1 MELTFKEQ
9 LRRLDK
15 ARTAK
20 NQKAVNAMVAL
31 MRKNGNDP
39 SQAQSGSI
47 DMDTGADIGT
57 RLAVNNA
64 PAGDKLG
71 AMRAR
76 YPEAGAYGKD
86 NFVYYNRET
95 GQPQIYNPE
104 GFDAGDLVGGGRL
117 VANVLGGIGA
127 GVVATPTT
135 PFGQAVAL
143 SSGATGAGLLYDE
156 AVEGIFGTPDSRGA
170 SEQIMD
176 YGFEAVMNMLP
187 FEKALGK
194 AKDVVS
200 PYLRDAMTT
209 SSKKVIE
216 VANKYGINP
225 TTGTIGNR
233 TIQAFDAA
241 SQRLM
246 GSVDS
251 WQKSAD
257 EMMTGVG
264 EMIETFF
271 KSTGGRV
278 NPDAAG
284 QQIVNKA
291 KKYMDNFKTTSSQ
304 MYDAV
309 DNFIPADA
317 RIVATRFNEFL
328 AEYGGR
334 FAGDPDIA
342 KLLKSPMLS
351 DLAEAQGDDIAYSTL
366 KQLRTMIGNK
376 IDDGDTIGD
385 LAQRDLK
392 RIYASLT
399 EDMFEGA
406 ASFGPEA
413 LKAATDANDFYKAG
427 ATIIDEII
435 EPHMMTG
442 GTWST
447 GGEAFKAF
455 KRQVAD
461 PDKLKRLQQSGVLDE
476 SDLNAAGAALLD
488 DLGRATKGQQDA
500 TGTRISPSRIISQTD
515 KSAIPLASQDI
526 LFNGTSKEILSDMR
540 VFSEATRG
548 VDNLIN
554 NSGTGLANQVQT
566 IFGAGGLAG
575 GFAAG
580 EPISGITAAV
590 STVALPYLASLGLQA
605 QWLKN
610 WMLNAPKEGGKKAV
624 SQWIKD
630 GTRIAVAENMVN
642 VFDAVLEM
650 APDLTRSEVPNKKGA
665 LAE

>member
-1 MELTFKEQ
+1 MELTFLEQ

-15 ARTAK
+15 ARAK
-20 NQKAVNAMVAL
+20 GDQEAVNAMVAL

-64 PAGDKLG
+64 PAGDKFG
-71 AMRAR
+71 AMQAR
-76 YPEAGAYGKD
+76 YPEAMPYGKD

-104 GFDAGDLVGGGRL
+104 GIDVGDFVGGGRL
-117 VANVLGGIGA
+117 AANILGGIGSA
-127 GVVATPTT
+127 VVATPTT

-143 SSGATGAGLLYDE
+143 SSGATSAGLLYDE

-200 PYLRDAMTT
+200 PYLREVMTT
-209 SSKKVIE
+209 ANKKVID
-216 VANKYGINP
+216 VANKYNIRP
-225 TTGTIGNR
+225 TAGVIGNKAMQQ
-233 TIQAFDAA
+233 IDALT
-241 SQRLM
+241 QKFM
-246 GSVDS
+246 GSVGT

-257 EMMTGVG
+257 EMMEGVG
-264 EMIETFF
+264 RMMDDFF
-271 KSTGGRV
+271 GSMGGKV
-278 NPDAAG
+278 NPESAG
-284 QQIVNKA
+284 QQIVNSA
-291 KKYMDNFKTTSSQ
+291 KKYMDNFKATSSQ
-304 MYDAV
+304 MYDEV
-309 DNFIPADA
+309 DNFIPADG
-317 RIVATRFNEFL
+317 RVVATRFNEFL

-392 RIYASLT
+392 RIYAALT

-427 ATIIDEII
+427 ASIIDDII
-435 EPHMMTG
+435 EPNMMIGGKWATG
-442 GTWST
+442 L
-447 GGEAFKAF
+447 EAFKAF

-461 PDKLKRLQQSGVLDE
+461 PEKLKRLQQSGVLNE
-476 SDLNAAGAALLD
+476 SDLKAGGAALLD
-488 DLGRATKGQQDA
+488 DLGRATRGQQDA

-515 KSAIPLASQDI
+515 DRVIPQASQDI
-526 LFNGTSKEILSDMR
+526 LFTGSSKDILNDMR

-548 VDNLIN
+548 VDSFIN
-554 NSGTGLANQVQT
+554 NSGTGLFNQAQT
-566 IFGAGGLAG
+566 ILSAGGVAG
-575 GFAAG
+575 SFVDPVAG
-580 EPISGITAAV
+580 LTTAV
-590 STVALPYLASLGLQA
+590 STVALPWLASKSIQA
-605 QWLKN
+605 NWLKN
-610 WMLNAPKEGGKKAV
+610 WMLNAPREGGERAIA
-624 SQWIKD
+624 QWVKD
-630 GTRIAVAENMVN
+630 GTRIAAAENMTN

-650 APDLTRSEVPNKKGA
+650 APDFTRSEVPNKKGA

>member
-1 MELTFKEQ
+1 MSYTLDET
-9 LRRLDK
+9 LRALDA
-15 ARTAK
+15 ARDAK
-20 NQKAVNAMVAL
+20 NSEDVARILKQIELANNQPHLVPNAINL
-31 MRKNGNDP
+31 ER
-39 SQAQSGSI
+39 
-47 DMDTGADIGT
+47 GADIGT

-64 PAGDKLG
+64 PAGDRLG

-76 YPEAGAYGKD
+76 YPEAMPYGDD

-95 GQPQIYNPE
+95 LEPQIYNPE
-104 GFDAGDLVGGGRL
+104 GIDVGDFVGAGRLLANIGGG
-117 VANVLGGIGA
+117 ISA

-143 SSGATGAGLLYDE
+143 SSGATSAGILYDE

-200 PYLRDAMTT
+200 PYLREVMTT
-209 SSKKVIE
+209 TNKKVID
-216 VANKYGINP
+216 VANKYNIRP
-225 TTGTIGNR
+225 TAGVIGNKAMQQ
-233 TIQAFDAA
+233 IDALT
-241 SQRLM
+241 QKFM
-246 GSVDS
+246 GSVGT

-257 EMMTGVG
+257 EMMEGVG
-264 EMIETFF
+264 RMMDDFF
-271 KSTGGRV
+271 GSMGGKV
-278 NPDAAG
+278 NPESAG
-284 QQIVNKA
+284 QQIVNSA
-291 KKYMDNFKTTSSQ
+291 KKYMDNFKATSSQ
-304 MYDAV
+304 MYDEV
-309 DNFIPADA
+309 DNFIPADG
-317 RIVATRFNEFL
+317 RVVATRFNEFL

-392 RIYASLT
+392 RIYAALT

-427 ATIIDEII
+427 ASIIDDII
-435 EPHMMTG
+435 EPNMMIGGKWATG
-442 GTWST
+442 L
-447 GGEAFKAF
+447 EAFKAF

-476 SDLNAAGAALLD
+476 SDLKAGGAALLD
-488 DLGRATKGQQDA
+488 DLGRATRGQQDA

-515 KSAIPLASQDI
+515 DRVIPQASQDI
-526 LFNGTSKEILSDMR
+526 LFTGSSKDILNDMR

-548 VDNLIN
+548 VDSFIN
-554 NSGTGLANQVQT
+554 NSGTGLFNQAQT
-566 IFGAGGLAG
+566 ILSAGGVAG
-575 GFAAG
+575 SFVDPVAG
-580 EPISGITAAV
+580 LTTAV
-590 STVALPYLASLGLQA
+590 STVALPWLASKSIQA
-605 QWLKN
+605 NWLKN
-610 WMLNAPKEGGKKAV
+610 WMLNAPREGGERAIA
-624 SQWIKD
+624 QWVKD
-630 GTRIAVAENMVN
+630 GTRIAAAENMTN

>member
-1 MELTFKEQ
+1 MELTFQEQ
-9 LRRLDK
+9 LQKLDQ
-15 ARTAK
+15 ARAAGD
-20 NQKAVNAMVAL
+20 QESVNHMVRL

-76 YPEAGAYGKD
+76 YPEASPYGKD

-104 GFDAGDLVGGGRL
+104 GIDVGDFVGGGRL

-143 SSGATGAGLLYDE
+143 SSGATGAGILYDE

-200 PYLRDAMTT
+200 PYLRDVMTT
-209 SSKKVIE
+209 ANKKVID
-216 VANKYGINP
+216 VANRYNIRP
-225 TTGTIGNR
+225 TAGVIGNKMM
-233 TIQAFDAA
+233 QSVDAA
-241 SQRLM
+241 TQKLM
-246 GSVDS
+246 GSVDT

-257 EMMTGVG
+257 EMMEGVG
-264 EMIETFF
+264 RMMDDFF
-271 KSTGGRV
+271 GSMGGKV
-278 NPDAAG
+278 SPESAG
-284 QQIVNKA
+284 QQIVNQA
-291 KKYMDNFKTTSSQ
+291 KKYVDNFKATSTQ
-304 MYDAV
+304 MYKEVENLIGPDGRV
-309 DNFIPADA
+309 
-317 RIVATRFNEFL
+317 VAPRFNEFL
-328 AEYGGR
+328 AEYGER
-334 FAGDPDIA
+334 FAGDPGFA
-342 KLLKSPMLS
+342 KLLKSPLLA

-366 KQLRTMIGNK
+366 SQVRSMIGNH
-376 IDDGDTIGD
+376 IDDGTTIGD

-392 RIYASLT
+392 RIYAALT

-427 ATIIDEII
+427 ASIIDDII
-435 EPHMMTG
+435 DPNMKIEGQWATG
-442 GTWST
+442 L
-447 GGEAFKAF
+447 EAFKAF

-476 SDLNAAGAALLD
+476 SDLQAGGAALLD

-500 TGTRISPSRIISQTD
+500 AGTRISPSRIISQTD
-515 KSAIPLASQDI
+515 DRVIPQASQDI
-526 LFNGTSKEILSDMR
+526 LFTGSSKDILNDMR

-548 VDNLIN
+548 VDSFVN
-554 NSGTGLANQVQT
+554 NSNTASSLHVQQVLS
-566 IFGAGGLAG
+566 GGSLAG
-575 GFAAG
+575 AFIDPVVGLT
-580 EPISGITAAV
+580 SAV
-590 STVALPYLASLGLQA
+590 TTVALPWLASKSIQA
-605 QWLKN
+605 NWLKN
-610 WMLNAPKEGGKKAV
+610 WMLNAPREGGERAIA
-624 SQWIKD
+624 QWVKD
-630 GTRIAVAENMVN
+630 GTRIAAAENMTN

-665 LAE
+665 LSE

>member
-1 MELTFKEQ
+1 MTDIKLSTQ
-9 LRRLDK
+9 LQILDQ
-15 ARTAK
+15 ARAK
-20 NQKAVNAMVAL
+20 GDQKRVNAIVAYL
-31 MRKNGNDP
+31 RKEGFDP

-71 AMRAR
+71 AMQAR
-76 YPEAGAYGKD
+76 YPEAMPYGKD

-95 GQPQIYNPE
+95 RQPQIYNPE
-104 GFDAGDLVGGGRL
+104 GIDVGDFVGGGRL
-117 VANVLGGIGA
+117 AANILGGIGSA
-127 GVVATPTT
+127 VVATPTT

-143 SSGATGAGLLYDE
+143 SSGATGAGILYDE

-200 PYLRDAMTT
+200 PYLRDVMTT
-209 SSKKVIE
+209 ANKKIID
-216 VANKYGINP
+216 VANKYNIRP
-225 TTGTIGNR
+225 TAGVIGNKMM
-233 TIQAFDAA
+233 QSVDAA
-241 SQRLM
+241 TQKLM
-246 GSVDS
+246 GSVDT

-257 EMMTGVG
+257 EMMEGVG
-264 EMIETFF
+264 RMMDDFF
-271 KSTGGRV
+271 GSMGGKV
-278 NPDAAG
+278 SPESAG
-284 QQIVNKA
+284 QQIVNQA
-291 KKYMDNFKTTSSQ
+291 KKYVDNFKATSTQ
-304 MYDAV
+304 MYKEVENLIGPDGRV
-309 DNFIPADA
+309 
-317 RIVATRFNEFL
+317 VAPRFNEFL
-328 AEYGGR
+328 AEYGER
-334 FAGDPDIA
+334 FAGDPGFA
-342 KLLKSPMLS
+342 KLLKSPLLA

-366 KQLRTMIGNK
+366 SQVRTMIGNH
-376 IDDGDTIGD
+376 IDDGTTIGD

-392 RIYASLT
+392 RIYAALT

-427 ATIIDEII
+427 ASIIDDII
-435 EPHMMTG
+435 DPNMKIGGQWATG
-442 GTWST
+442 L
-447 GGEAFKAF
+447 EAFKAF

-476 SDLNAAGAALLD
+476 SDLQAGGAALLD

-500 TGTRISPSRIISQTD
+500 AGTRISPSRIISQTD
-515 KSAIPLASQDI
+515 DRVIPQASQDI
-526 LFNGTSKEILSDMR
+526 LFTGSSKDILNDMR

-548 VDNLIN
+548 VDSFVN
-554 NSGTGLANQVQT
+554 NSNTASSLHVQQVLS
-566 IFGAGGLAG
+566 GGSLAG
-575 GFAAG
+575 AFIDPVVGLT
-580 EPISGITAAV
+580 SAV
-590 STVALPYLASLGLQA
+590 TTVALPWLASKGIQA
-605 QWLKN
+605 NWLKN
-610 WMLNAPKEGGKKAV
+610 WMLNAPKEAGEKAIA
-624 SQWIKD
+624 QWVKD
-630 GTRIAVAENMVN
+630 GTRIAAAENMTN

-650 APDLTRSEVPNKKGA
+650 SPDLTRSEVPNKKGA

>member
-1 MELTFKEQ
+1 MELTFQEQ
-9 LRRLDK
+9 LQKLDQ
-15 ARTAK
+15 ARAAGD
-20 NQKAVNAMVAL
+20 QESVNHMVRL

-76 YPEAGAYGKD
+76 YPEASPYGKD

-104 GFDAGDLVGGGRL
+104 GIDVGDFVGGGRL

-143 SSGATGAGLLYDE
+143 SSGATGAGILYDE

-200 PYLRDAMTT
+200 PYLRDVMTT
-209 SSKKVIE
+209 ANKKVID
-216 VANKYGINP
+216 VANRYNIRP
-225 TTGTIGNR
+225 TAGVIGNKMM
-233 TIQAFDAA
+233 QSVDAA
-241 SQRLM
+241 TQKLM
-246 GSVDS
+246 GSVDT

-257 EMMTGVG
+257 EMMEGVG
-264 EMIETFF
+264 RMMDDFF
-271 KSTGGRV
+271 GSMGGKV
-278 NPDAAG
+278 SPESAG
-284 QQIVNKA
+284 QQIVNQA
-291 KKYMDNFKTTSSQ
+291 KKYVDNFKATSTQ
-304 MYDAV
+304 MYKEVENLIGPDGRV
-309 DNFIPADA
+309 
-317 RIVATRFNEFL
+317 VAPRFNEFL
-328 AEYGGR
+328 AEYGER
-334 FAGDPDIA
+334 FAGDPGFA
-342 KLLKSPMLS
+342 KLLKSPLLA

-366 KQLRTMIGNK
+366 SQVRSMIGNH
-376 IDDGDTIGD
+376 IDDGTTIGD

-392 RIYASLT
+392 RIYAALT

-427 ATIIDEII
+427 ASIIDDII
-435 EPHMMTG
+435 DPNMKIGGQWATG
-442 GTWST
+442 L
-447 GGEAFKAF
+447 EAFKAF

-476 SDLNAAGAALLD
+476 SDLQAGGAALLD

-500 TGTRISPSRIISQTD
+500 AGTRISPSRIISQTD
-515 KSAIPLASQDI
+515 DRVIPQASQDI
-526 LFNGTSKEILSDMR
+526 LFTGSSKDILNDMR

-548 VDNLIN
+548 VDSFVN
-554 NSGTGLANQVQT
+554 NSNTASSLHVQQVLS
-566 IFGAGGLAG
+566 GGSLAG
-575 GFAAG
+575 AFIDPVVGLT
-580 EPISGITAAV
+580 SAV
-590 STVALPYLASLGLQA
+590 TTVALPWLASKSIQA
-605 QWLKN
+605 NWLKN
-610 WMLNAPKEGGKKAV
+610 WMLNAPREGGERAIA
-624 SQWIKD
+624 QWVKD
-630 GTRIAVAENMVN
+630 GTRIAAAENMTN

-665 LAE
+665 LSE

>member
-1 MELTFKEQ
+1 MELTFQEQ

-15 ARTAK
+15 ARAK
-20 NQKAVNAMVAL
+20 GDQEAVNAMVAL

-76 YPEAGAYGKD
+76 YPEASPYGKD

-104 GFDAGDLVGGGRL
+104 GIDVGDFVGGGRL

-143 SSGATGAGLLYDE
+143 SSGATGAGILYDE

-200 PYLRDAMTT
+200 PYLRDVMTT
-209 SSKKVIE
+209 ANKKVID
-216 VANKYGINP
+216 VANRYNIRP
-225 TTGTIGNR
+225 TAGVIGNKMM
-233 TIQAFDAA
+233 QSVDAA
-241 SQRLM
+241 TQKLM
-246 GSVDS
+246 GSVDT

-257 EMMTGVG
+257 EMMEGVG
-264 EMIETFF
+264 RMMDDFF
-271 KSTGGRV
+271 GSMGGKV
-278 NPDAAG
+278 SPESAG
-284 QQIVNKA
+284 QQIVNQA
-291 KKYMDNFKTTSSQ
+291 KKYVDNFKATSTQ
-304 MYDAV
+304 MYKEVENLIGPDGRV
-309 DNFIPADA
+309 
-317 RIVATRFNEFL
+317 VAPRFNEFL
-328 AEYGGR
+328 AEYGER
-334 FAGDPDIA
+334 FAGDPGFA
-342 KLLKSPMLS
+342 KLLKSPLLA

-366 KQLRTMIGNK
+366 SQVRSMIGNH
-376 IDDGDTIGD
+376 IDDGTTIGD

-392 RIYASLT
+392 RIYAALT

-427 ATIIDEII
+427 ASIIDDII
-435 EPHMMTG
+435 DPNMKIGGQWATG
-442 GTWST
+442 L
-447 GGEAFKAF
+447 EAFKAF

-476 SDLNAAGAALLD
+476 SDLQAGGAALLD

-500 TGTRISPSRIISQTD
+500 AGTRISPSRIISQTD
-515 KSAIPLASQDI
+515 DRVIPQASQDI
-526 LFNGTSKEILSDMR
+526 LFTGSSKDILNDMR

-548 VDNLIN
+548 VDSFVN
-554 NSGTGLANQVQT
+554 NSNTASSLHVQQVLS
-566 IFGAGGLAG
+566 GGSLAG
-575 GFAAG
+575 AFIDPVVGLT
-580 EPISGITAAV
+580 SAV
-590 STVALPYLASLGLQA
+590 TTVALPYLASKSIQA
-605 QWLKN
+605 NWLKN
-610 WMLNAPKEGGKKAV
+610 WMLNAPREGGERAIA
-624 SQWIKD
+624 QWVKD
-630 GTRIAVAENMVN
+630 GTRIAAAENMTN

>member
-1 MELTFKEQ
+1 MELTFQEQ

-15 ARTAK
+15 ARAK
-20 NQKAVNAMVAL
+20 GDQEAVNAMVAL

-64 PAGDKLG
+64 PAGDKFG
-71 AMRAR
+71 AMQAR
-76 YPEAGAYGKD
+76 YPEAMPYGKD

-95 GQPQIYNPE
+95 GQPQIFNPE
-104 GFDAGDLVGGGRL
+104 GIDVGDFVGGGRL
-117 VANVLGGIGA
+117 LANVGGGITA
-127 GVVATPTT
+127 GVLATPTT
-135 PFGQAVAL
+135 PLGQAAAV
-143 SSGATGAGLLYDE
+143 STGATTAGLIYDE
-156 AVEGIFGTPDSRGA
+156 AVEGIFGTPDSRSP

-200 PYLRDAMTT
+200 PYLREVMTT
-209 SSKKVIE
+209 TNKKVID
-216 VANKYGINP
+216 VANRYNIRP
-225 TTGTIGNR
+225 TAGVIGNKAMQQ
-233 TIQAFDAA
+233 IDALT
-241 SQRLM
+241 QKFM
-246 GSVDS
+246 GSVGT

-257 EMMTGVG
+257 EMMEGVG
-264 EMIETFF
+264 RMMDDFF
-271 KSTGGRV
+271 GSMGGKV
-278 NPDAAG
+278 NPESAG
-284 QQIVNKA
+284 QQIVNSA
-291 KKYMDNFKTTSSQ
+291 KKYMDNFKATSSQ
-304 MYDAV
+304 MYDEV
-309 DNFIPADA
+309 DNFIPADG
-317 RIVATRFNEFL
+317 RVVATRFNEFL

-392 RIYASLT
+392 RIYAALT

-427 ATIIDEII
+427 ASIIDDII
-435 EPHMMTG
+435 EPNMMIGGKWATG
-442 GTWST
+442 L
-447 GGEAFKAF
+447 EAFKAF

-476 SDLNAAGAALLD
+476 SDLKAGGAALLD
-488 DLGRATKGQQDA
+488 DLGRATRGQQDA

-515 KSAIPLASQDI
+515 DRVIPQASQDI
-526 LFNGTSKEILSDMR
+526 LFTGSSKDILNDMR

-548 VDNLIN
+548 VDSFIN
-554 NSGTGLANQVQT
+554 NSGTGLANQAQT
-566 IFGAGGLAG
+566 ILSAGGVAG
-575 GFAAG
+575 SFVNPVAG
-580 EPISGITAAV
+580 LTTAV
-590 STVALPYLASLGLQA
+590 STVALPWLASKSIQA
-605 QWLKN
+605 NWLKN
-610 WMLNAPKEGGKKAV
+610 WMLNAPREGGERAIA
-624 SQWIKD
+624 QWVKD
-630 GTRIAVAENMVN
+630 GTRIAAAENMTN

>member
-1 MELTFKEQ
+1 MELTFQEQ

-15 ARTAK
+15 ARAK
-20 NQKAVNAMVAL
+20 GDQEAVNAMVAL

-64 PAGDKLG
+64 PAGDKFG
-71 AMRAR
+71 AMQAR
-76 YPEAGAYGKD
+76 YPEAMPYGKD

-104 GFDAGDLVGGGRL
+104 GIDVGDFVGGGRL

-135 PFGQAVAL
+135 PFGQAVAV

-200 PYLRDAMTT
+200 PYLRDVMTT
-209 SSKKVIE
+209 ANKKVID
-216 VANKYGINP
+216 VANRYNIRP
-225 TTGTIGNR
+225 TAGVIGNKMM
-233 TIQAFDAA
+233 QSVDAA
-241 SQRLM
+241 TQKLM
-246 GSVDS
+246 GSVDT

-257 EMMTGVG
+257 EMMEGVG
-264 EMIETFF
+264 RMMDDFF
-271 KSTGGRV
+271 GSMGGKV
-278 NPDAAG
+278 SPESAG
-284 QQIVNKA
+284 QQIVNQA
-291 KKYMDNFKTTSSQ
+291 KKYVDNFKATSTQ
-304 MYDAV
+304 MYKEVENLIGPDGRV
-309 DNFIPADA
+309 
-317 RIVATRFNEFL
+317 VAPRFNEFL
-328 AEYGGR
+328 AEYGER
-334 FAGDPDIA
+334 FAGDPGFA
-342 KLLKSPMLS
+342 KLLKSPLLA

-366 KQLRTMIGNK
+366 SQVRSMIGNH
-376 IDDGDTIGD
+376 IDDGTTIGD

-392 RIYASLT
+392 RIYAALT

-427 ATIIDEII
+427 ASIIDDII
-435 EPHMMTG
+435 DPNMKIGGQWATG
-442 GTWST
+442 L
-447 GGEAFKAF
+447 EAFKAF

-476 SDLNAAGAALLD
+476 SDLKAGGAALLD

-500 TGTRISPSRIISQTD
+500 AGTRISPSRIISQTD
-515 KSAIPLASQDI
+515 DRVIPQASQDI
-526 LFNGTSKEILSDMR
+526 LFTGSSKDILNDMR

-548 VDNLIN
+548 VDSFVN
-554 NSGTGLANQVQT
+554 NSNTASSLHVQQVLS
-566 IFGAGGLAG
+566 GGSLAG
-575 GFAAG
+575 AFIDPVVGLT
-580 EPISGITAAV
+580 SAV
-590 STVALPYLASLGLQA
+590 TTVALPWLASKSIQA
-605 QWLKN
+605 NWLKN
-610 WMLNAPKEGGKKAV
+610 WMLNAPREGGERAIA
-624 SQWIKD
+624 QWVKD
-630 GTRIAVAENMVN
+630 GTRIAAAENMTN

>member
-1 MELTFKEQ
+1 VELTFQEQ

-15 ARTAK
+15 ARAK
-20 NQKAVNAMVAL
+20 GDQESVNAMVAL

-71 AMRAR
+71 AMQAR
-76 YPEAGAYGKD
+76 YPEAMPYGKD

-104 GFDAGDLVGGGRL
+104 GIDVGDFVGGGRL
-117 VANVLGGIGA
+117 AANVLGGIGSA
-127 GVVATPTT
+127 VVATPTT

-143 SSGATGAGLLYDE
+143 SSGATSAGILYDE

-200 PYLRDAMTT
+200 PYLREVMTT
-209 SSKKVIE
+209 ANKKVID
-216 VANKYGINP
+216 VANKYNIRP
-225 TTGTIGNR
+225 TAGVIGNKAMQQ
-233 TIQAFDAA
+233 IDALT
-241 SQRLM
+241 QKFM
-246 GSVDS
+246 GSVGT

-257 EMMTGVG
+257 EMMEGVG
-264 EMIETFF
+264 RMMDDFF
-271 KSTGGRV
+271 GSMGGKV
-278 NPDAAG
+278 SPESAG

-291 KKYMDNFKTTSSQ
+291 KKYMDDFKATSSQ
-304 MYDAV
+304 MYDEV
-309 DNFIPADA
+309 DNFIPTDG
-317 RIVATRFNEFL
+317 RVVAPRFNEFL

-392 RIYASLT
+392 RIYAALT

-413 LKAATDANDFYKAG
+413 LKAATNANDFYKAG
-427 ATIIDEII
+427 ASIIDDII
-435 EPHMMTG
+435 EPNMMIGGKWATG
-442 GTWST
+442 L
-447 GGEAFKAF
+447 EAFKAF

-461 PDKLKRLQQSGVLDE
+461 PEKLKRLQQSGVLNE
-476 SDLNAAGAALLD
+476 SDLKAGGAALLD
-488 DLGRATKGQQDA
+488 DLGRATRGQQDA

-515 KSAIPLASQDI
+515 DRVIPQASQDI
-526 LFNGTSKEILSDMR
+526 LFTGSSKDILNDMR

-548 VDNLIN
+548 VDSFIN
-554 NSGTGLANQVQT
+554 NSGTGLMNQAQT
-566 IFGAGGLAG
+566 ILGAGGVAG
-575 GFAAG
+575 SFVDPVAG
-580 EPISGITAAV
+580 LTTAV
-590 STVALPYLASLGLQA
+590 STVALPWLASKSIQA
-605 QWLKN
+605 NWLKN
-610 WMLNAPKEGGKKAV
+610 WMLNAPREGGERAIA
-624 SQWIKD
+624 QWVKD
-630 GTRIAVAENMVN
+630 GTRIAAAENMTN